1 MTPMKAIS
9 GLRMIPV
16 IENLKSK
23 IQTRLF
29 RVFCKDAFT
38 AEAQSSRRSENFL
51 IKKLFTLRPSRLRGA
66 IFESCSETAENKRVS
81 RKRGRLIR
89 HYFLISL
96 VLISG
101 GLITSG
107 LSELYF
113 RYRESAADL
122 VRLQQEITLGAAA
135 KIEQFVQEI
144 ERTTRG
150 ATKSREITAKGLSP
164 EYRFELRR
172 LLAIAPAITEAV
184 AIDSD
189 GISRV
194 AVSRLTRVLD
204 EKIDS
209 ALPALESAPA
219 LQLAKEGK
227 SYFGPVYFHRDSE
240 PYVTIAVPIERY
252 VGRAIGVLQV
262 QVNLKYVWDLVSKLK
277 VGTEGYAYAV
287 ARNGDLIAH
296 PEISLVLQR
305 LNVAHLDQVRSAF
318 QSRTVAAS
326 PTWTVAKNLHS
337 RRVFS
342 SWSPIPTLG
351 WAVFVEQPVE
361 EVYGPLYASLFRT
374 SGFLL
379 VGLGMALVASL
390 FVARRVVRPLET
402 LRNGVERIGSGDMNA
417 RLELKT
423 GDEIEVLAEEFNK
436 MTENLREAYSGLEK
450 KVEDRTREL
459 ALANER
465 LKELDRM
472 KSDFVS
478 HVSHE
483 LRTPLTAIKGA
494 VDLIL
499 REMAGPLTEKQVHY
513 LTRVRSNTQHLAG
526 LINDLLDLAK
536 IESGRIEVKSSRVSL
551 SGLVHEVV
559 EALRPVAAE
568 KVIALEAT
576 IREPSILVWADRDK
590 INQVLTNLIGNAI
603 KFTPVQGRVTV
614 SASRNGGESVQVSVS
629 DNGPGIPPDEKE
641 KIFAKFYQVAE
652 ANGENSKGTGLGL
665 AISKG
670 LVELHGGKIWV
681 DSESGHGSTFSFTL
695 PVSDPQASG
704 LA

>member
-1 MTPMKAIS
+1 
-9 GLRMIPV
+9 MIPV
-16 IENLKSK
+16 LENLKSK
-23 IQTRLF
+23 IQN
-29 RVFCKDAFT
+29 
-38 AEAQSSRRSENFL
+38 RR
-51 IKKLFTLRPSRLRGA
+51 IPQ
-66 IFESCSETAENKRVS
+66 
-81 RKRGRLIR
+81 KRGRLIR

-122 VRLQQEITLGAAA
+122 VRLQQEITSGAAS

-150 ATKSREITAKGLSP
+150 AAKSREITEKGLSP

-189 GISRV
+189 GVSRV
-194 AVSRLTRVLD
+194 AVSRLTRILD

-209 ALPALESAPA
+209 PLPALQLAPA
-219 LQLAKEGK
+219 LRLAKEGK

-240 PYVTIAVPIERY
+240 PYMTIAVPIERY
-252 VGRAIGVLQV
+252 VGRAIGILHV
-262 QVNLKYVWDLVSKLK
+262 QINLKYVWDLVSKLK

-287 ARNGDLIAH
+287 ARNGDLIVH

-305 LNVAHLDQVRSAF
+305 RNVAHLDQVRFAF
-318 QSRTVAAS
+318 QPRADAAS
-326 PTWTVAKNLHS
+326 PTWTIAKNLHA
-337 RRVFS
+337 RRIFS
-342 SWSPIPTLG
+342 SWSPIPLLG
-351 WAVFVEQPVE
+351 GAVFVEQSVE

-374 SGFLL
+374 SGLL
-379 VGLGMALVASL
+379 LLGLGMALVASL

-402 LRNGVERIGSGDMNA
+402 LRNGVECIGGGDMNA

-423 GDEIEVLAEEFNK
+423 GDEIQVLAEEFNK

-450 KVEDRTREL
+450 KVEDRTHEL

-499 REMAGPLTEKQVHY
+499 REVVGPLTEKQIHY
-513 LTRVRSNTQHLAG
+513 LTRVRSNTHHLVG
-526 LINDLLDLAK
+526 LINDLLDLSK
-536 IESGRIEVKSSRVSL
+536 IESGKIEV
-551 SGLVHEVV
+551 
-559 EALRPVAAE
+559 
-568 KVIALEAT
+568 
-576 IREPSILVWADRDK
+576 
-590 INQVLTNLIGNAI
+590 
-603 KFTPVQGRVTV
+603 
-614 SASRNGGESVQVSVS
+614 
-629 DNGPGIPPDEKE
+629 
-641 KIFAKFYQVAE
+641 
-652 ANGENSKGTGLGL
+652 
-665 AISKG
+665 
-670 LVELHGGKIWV
+670 
-681 DSESGHGSTFSFTL
+681 
-695 PVSDPQASG
+695 
-704 LA
+704 